1 MALSADGRFVY
12 AIGAPGVDPAG
23 HQSAYGSS
31 ITVYDAAD
39 GSIRLQAGQLQH
51 DDMQFLAPIL
61 P

>member
-1 MALSADGRFVY
+1 
-12 AIGAPGVDPAG
+12 VDPAG

-39 GSIRLQAGQLQH
+39 GSIRLQAGQLEH